1 MSFQKWKSS
10 DQSINI
16 IDTKF
21 KKNFDTVNILYEHS
35 LKNLIIVLNQIHNLK
50 EERRFWEILLGAW
63 LSSFINQCHIEFIKK
78 HKRFNKNVKIHS
90 CYDYAEYNSLIN
102 NDFFRYNLSKAIKSR
117 KFNIE
122 VIGRDKKTV
131 NKFILK
137 RMRR

>member
-78 HKRFNKNVKIHS
+78 HKFRFIGFLILFLILITTLQVYKKYKLSYIDKN
-90 CYDYAEYNSLIN
+90 
-102 NDFFRYNLSKAIKSR
+102 
-117 KFNIE
+117 FNIYYKE
-122 VIGRDKKTV
+122 YLLQ
-131 NKFILK
+131 NP
-137 RMRR
+137 